1 MKSLPRPDPA
11 RGFNPRLRNSCR
23 KQPRKCD
30 GVPWLRLCVVMLP
43 SLPVQGVIRHP
54 NQGFMIVNA
63 PAQNMYPLILSN
75 SAVRLRCNLNY
86 NGTETPMRL
95 SIESEQ

>member
-1 MKSLPRPDPA
+1 MKSPPRPHPA

-23 KQPRKCD
+23 KRPRKRD
-30 GVPWLRLCVVMLP
+30 GVYWLRLSVVMLP

-54 NQGFMIVNA
+54 NQGFRIVNA
-63 PAQNMYPLILSN
+63 PAQYMYSLIHSI